1 MILVNECV
9 ASQQIDLAGSKL
21 PGFERQSTIFS
32 FFLRTLV
39 TKRLPPILGFE
50 SEPTSC

>member
-21 PGFERQSTIFS
+21 PGFEGQSTY
-32 FFLRTLV
+32 FF
-39 TKRLPPILGFE
+39 
-50 SEPTSC
+50 